1 MPVSA
6 EQGSS
11 RIDPALRMLIDDND
25 RVAGLQEQSARD
37 ALPFEAELAADGT
50 VVIAVF
56 VDTTSPTTTADAI
69 RAGGGSVS
77 LVMEQRLIARLPVS
91 LVRSIAARQEVARIE
106 PSWKRRS

>member
-1 MPVSA
+1 MPVSS

-11 RIDPALRMLIDDND
+11 RIDAALRMLIDDKD
-25 RVAGLQEQSARD
+25 RVAALQQQSARD

-50 VVIAVF
+50 VVIPVF
-56 VDTTSPTTTADAI
+56 VDTRSPATTADAI

-77 LVMEQRLIARLPVS
+77 LVMQERLIARLPVS
-91 LVRSIAARQEVARIE
+91 AVREIAARQEVVRIE